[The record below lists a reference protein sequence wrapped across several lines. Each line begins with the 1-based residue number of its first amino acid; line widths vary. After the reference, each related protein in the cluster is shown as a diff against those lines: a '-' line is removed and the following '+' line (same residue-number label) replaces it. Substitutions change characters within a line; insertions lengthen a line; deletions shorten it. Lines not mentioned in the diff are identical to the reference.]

1 MWQTAACPPP
11 KKKQKMMM
19 TTTITERV
27 ALWSIHIQPISLYCF
42 KTEVCTPSRAR
53 TILEGH
59 RLERKQSD
67 INNLVVPLQWK
78 CES

>member
-19 TTTITERV
+19 TTIITERV
-27 ALWSIHIQPISLYCF
+27 ALKQFTKGLPSPSF
-42 KTEVCTPSRAR
+42 KTEVCTPSRAI